1 MLGGATGLR
10 EIAGEIDMAVTPT
23 PMHFRDCHMSGA
35 DGTRVATPDQFD
47 FIAEIRSNC
56 RRDSPALRRASGK
69 TSGITSC

>member
-35 DGTRVATPDQFD
+35 DGTRVAPPDRFD
-47 FIAEIRSNC
+47 FIAEIRSN
-56 RRDSPALRRASGK
+56 
-69 TSGITSC
+69 